1 LKVRAGAADDG
12 RDGKLQPQQG
22 CEFKRA
28 AGGSRASLPGGG
40 SKRSVRAPRMRWTT
54 ALHARFMH
62 AVQLL
67 GGHESKL
74 SSHTP
79 HVFVCR

>member
-1 LKVRAGAADDG
+1 VRAADTG
-12 RDGKLQPQQG
+12 RNDNLQPQQG

-28 AGGSRASLPGGG
+28 AAGSKASLPGGG
-40 SKRSVRAPRMRWTT
+40 SKRSVRAPRMRWTS

-74 SSHTP
+74 YIHP
-79 HVFVCR
+79 DVARFHM